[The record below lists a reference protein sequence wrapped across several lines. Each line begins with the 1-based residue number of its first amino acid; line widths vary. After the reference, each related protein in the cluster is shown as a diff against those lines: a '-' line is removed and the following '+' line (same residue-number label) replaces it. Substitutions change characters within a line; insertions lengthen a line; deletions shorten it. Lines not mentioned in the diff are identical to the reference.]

1 MRDGEHRHGN
11 VDAGMRRK
19 PAFRRYLPG
28 FFALLFIASV
38 GVGAALMIRKFMAA
52 EPAKTERKIQ
62 TITVLTPP
70 PPPPQIKEKPPEP
83 EIEPEKVE
91 IPEPEVPDELPDEA
105 SDEPEGDALGL
116 DAEGG
121 AGSDGFGLIGRKG
134 GRGLLAGVGGPL
146 VRFAGQVQKLIQQAL
161 YTDDEIRRHEYSV
174 LLKVW
179 VAFDGS
185 IERTELAGSTGN
197 NAVDE
202 KIESAIAALPR
213 VSAAPP
219 PDMPMPIKLRITARL

>member
-1 MRDGEHRHGN
+1 M
-11 VDAGMRRK
+11 
-19 PAFRRYLPG
+19 
-28 FFALLFIASV
+28 
-38 GVGAALMIRKFMAA
+38 
-52 EPAKTERKIQ
+52 
-62 TITVLTPP
+62 
-70 PPPPQIKEKPPEP
+70 
-83 EIEPEKVE
+83 
-91 IPEPEVPDELPDEA
+91 
-105 SDEPEGDALGL
+105 
-116 DAEGG
+116 
-121 AGSDGFGLIGRKG
+121 
-134 GRGLLAGVGGPL
+134 LAGVGGPL